1 MTLQEYLN
9 TVPSDVM
16 ITVGGKADQYDRN
29 VSSWA
34 FIGSK
39 AELLHDIEE
48 LDKVQ
53 ADSCTERAKR
63 LRQALGRQIS
73 DVKDAWSRKAILET
87 SSKLEAASL
96 TAKRLIRAK
105 KLEKEFKSLMDLNIA
120 EHYPETSKR
129 YCSPYRDGIHII
141 LDYPVVGGYWF
152 KEEYDKREKEK
163 EEAV

>member
-34 FIGSK
+34 FIGNK
-39 AELLHDIEE
+39 DDLMRDIED
-48 LDKVQ
+48 LDRIQ
-53 ADSCTERAKR
+53 AYFCAERVRR

-73 DVKDAWSRKAILET
+73 EVKDAWSRKAILET

-129 YCSPYRDGIHII
+129 YCLPYRDGIHII

-152 KEEYDKREKEK
+152 EEEYGKREKER
-163 EEAV
+163 EETA